1 VTGIAA
7 LLSPSHGRP
16 LENSKAAVPAFIAL
30 WDTGSLYIEYF
41 RMRSERK
48 KLLTSLL
55 GGWHAGV
62 VQSHQGRSTLARSL
76 VSAGDIGAHSGALRT
91 WSISSGS
98 SPNGKQLVCQRPHR
112 QSRSV
117 GPSFAA
123 GVHTSG
129 ACFQVEVEAA
139 SHTRVLQNAH
149 NIRDRYPQQSQ
160 TSQTAQTAQTAQTVA
175 DVFADAEECDEAMED
190 LENVRK
196 RVQAAKKLPPGCVPV
211 SVRIKNATESAAQG
225 LKAVVV
231 FIVGV
236 PGRMI
241 RFYGQP
247 REDRKACYSRWWGVV
262 KSEAKHY
269 WLGFKLLGKDT
280 KIASRL
286 VGKVLRGKALSRR
299 ERKQLTRTTADIF
312 RLVPMMVFLVV
323 PFMELLLPV
332 ALKLFPNML
341 PSTFED
347 KLKKEEDMKKGVGA
361 RLEIARFLQDT
372 VAEMAGDMHTHRSG
386 DTKTSAAEL
395 YSFMQRVR
403 AGEHVD
409 NSELLK
415 FAKLFNDEL
424 TLDNLERVQLVGLCR
439 FVGISP
445 FGTDAFLKTR
455 LRAHLLEIKQDD
467 FEIQEEGIEMLTE
480 EELRQACR
488 ARGMRTPFGEGAEKF
503 MRQQLEEW
511 LDWSLNRS
519 LPSSL
524 LLLSR
529 ISTFTV
535 SASGSKTKPSA
546 SQMDVSSIRDTLSTM
561 PEEVVEDVELFATV
575 SADRSEEYEKKLEL
589 LEREEELIREE
600 EDLVLDLNLPD
611 VHSADDLHSYTA
623 AEKAATAAAAAVVK
637 EAAMSSF
644 ADVLDKE
651 SKEEREFKA
660 AAAKE
665 AKMQKILNAIAA
677 LASSSGVIS
686 EREAFMDLVE
696 KEIERLQSSLGNKG
710 GGMVFTKGQLNVD
723 RGRIEEALGQRRLE
737 DRIGSILKRVEKDL
751 DDVETKIGDK
761 FKLLDAD
768 NDGIISQEELKL
780 AFGFL
785 KEQLGEEELKSFME
799 ELNKEGAVLSSGGI
813 STNELLRSAYESDDE
828 EEDEKSLKDET
839 LNR

>member
-1 VTGIAA
+1 MDPNILV
-7 LLSPSHGRP
+7 
-16 LENSKAAVPAFIAL
+16 N
-30 WDTGSLYIEYF
+30 
-41 RMRSERK
+41 
-48 KLLTSLL
+48 L
-55 GGWHAGV
+55 GN
-62 VQSHQGRSTLARSL
+62 Q
-76 VSAGDIGAHSGALRT
+76 AHT
-91 WSISSGS
+91 
-98 SPNGKQLVCQRPHR
+98 Q
-112 QSRSV
+112 
-117 GPSFAA
+117 
-123 GVHTSG
+123 
-129 ACFQVEVEAA
+129 
-139 SHTRVLQNAH
+139 
-149 NIRDRYPQQSQ
+149 YQSQ
-160 TSQTAQTAQTAQTVA
+160 SQVISEE
-175 DVFADAEECDEAMED
+175 DLYADAEECDEAMED

-196 RVQAAKKLPPGCVPV
+196 RVQAAKKLPPGCVPF
-211 SVRIKNATESAAQG
+211 SVRVKNATESAVSGATT
-225 LKAVVV
+225 VVV
-231 FIVGV
+231 YTASI
-236 PGRMI
+236 PGRVF
-241 RFYGQP
+241 RFYSQP
-247 REDRKACYSRWWGVV
+247 RADRKKTYARWWGIV

-286 VGKVLRGKALSRR
+286 VGKVVRGKTLSRR

-347 KLKKEEDMKKGVGA
+347 KLKKEEDMKKGVAA

-372 VAEMAGDMHTHRSG
+372 VAEMAGDINQQRSG

-395 YSFMQRVR
+395 YGFMQRVR

-409 NSELLK
+409 GSELLK

-467 FEIQEEGIEMLTE
+467 LEIQHEGIETLTE
-480 EELRQACR
+480 EELRAACR

-503 MRQQLEEW
+503 MQQQLEEW

-535 SASGSKTKPSA
+535 SSSGPKAKEPVSGRSSK
-546 SQMDVSSIRDTLSTM
+546 MDVSSIDSIRETLSTM
-561 PEEVVEDVELFATV
+561 PEEVVEDVELFATS
-575 SADRSEEYEKKLEL
+575 SADRSEEYEKKIEL

-600 EDLVLDLNLPD
+600 EDLVLDVALPD
-611 VHSADDLHSYTA
+611 VHTADDIHLQSA

-644 ADVLDKE
+644 ADVLDRE
-651 SKEEREFKA
+651 SAEEREFKA

-665 AKMQKILNAIAA
+665 AKMQKVLNAIAA

-710 GGMVFTKGQLNVD
+710 AGMVFTRGQLNVD
-723 RGRIEEALGQRRLE
+723 RGRIEEALGQTRLE
-737 DRIGSILKRVEKDL
+737 DRIGSILKRVERDL
-751 DDVETKIGDK
+751 DDVEKKIGAFLVERVSGALRAPLTPTKVTTRCVALSSNPASLDHSLAQLHTRTHALTHRLTRTSRSFVSPGDK
-761 FKLLDAD
+761 FKLLDTD
-768 NDGIISQEELKL
+768 NDGIISQEELQL
-780 AFGFL
+780 ALGFL
-785 KEQLGEEELKSFME
+785 KEQLGEEEVKSLMQ
-799 ELNKEGAVLSSGGI
+799 ELAEEGALLPTGGI
-813 STNELLRSAYESDDE
+813 STAVLQEIAYESDSDDE
-828 EEDEKSLKDET
+828 EREERGGDEKVSL
-839 LNR
+839 

>member
-1 VTGIAA
+1 MV
-7 LLSPSHGRP
+7 SPAS
-16 LENSKAAVPAFIAL
+16 S
-30 WDTGSLYIEYF
+30 
-41 RMRSERK
+41 
-48 KLLTSLL
+48 
-55 GGWHAGV
+55 
-62 VQSHQGRSTLARSL
+62 VQDE
-76 VSAGDIGAHSGALRT
+76 DI
-91 WSISSGS
+91 
-98 SPNGKQLVCQRPHR
+98 
-112 QSRSV
+112 
-117 GPSFAA
+117 
-123 GVHTSG
+123 
-129 ACFQVEVEAA
+129 
-139 SHTRVLQNAH
+139 
-149 NIRDRYPQQSQ
+149 Y
-160 TSQTAQTAQTAQTVA
+160 
-175 DVFADAEECDEAMED
+175 ADAEECDEAMED

-211 SVRIKNATESAAQG
+211 AVRIKNFVETATSG
-225 LKAVVV
+225 IMTVVV
-231 FIVGV
+231 YTGSI
-236 PGRMI
+236 PGRI
-241 RFYGQP
+241 FRFYSLP
-247 REDRKACYSRWWGVV
+247 RSERRQAYARWWGIV
-262 KSEAKHY
+262 KTEAKHY

-286 VGKVLRGKALSRR
+286 VGKVVRGKTLSRR

-347 KLKKEEDMKKGVGA
+347 KLKKEEDMKKGVAA
-361 RLEIARFLQDT
+361 RLEIAKFLQDT
-372 VAEMAGDMHTHRSG
+372 VSEMAGDINQQRSG

-395 YSFMQRVR
+395 YGFMQRVR
-403 AGEHVD
+403 AGEQVD
-409 NSELLK
+409 SSELLK

-467 FEIQEEGIEMLTE
+467 REIQEEGLDMLTE

-511 LDWSLNRS
+511 LDWSLHRS

-535 SASGSKTKPSA
+535 SSGPKAGKRSA
-546 SQMDVSSIRDTLSTM
+546 QSSSQMDVSSIDSIRETLSTM
-561 PEEVVEDVELFATV
+561 PEEVVEDVELFATS
-575 SADRSEEYEKKLEL
+575 SADRSEEYEKKIEL

-600 EDLVLDLNLPD
+600 EFVVDMALPD
-611 VHSADDLHSYTA
+611 LHTADDIQSYTA
-623 AEKAATAAAAAVVK
+623 VEKAATAAAAAVVK
-637 EAAMSSF
+637 EAAMSAF
-644 ADVLDKE
+644 ADVLDRE
-651 SKEEREFKA
+651 SAEEREYKA

-665 AKMQKILNAIAA
+665 AKMQKVLNAIAA

-710 GGMVFTKGQLNVD
+710 TGMVFTKGRLNVD

-737 DRIGSILKRVEKDL
+737 DRIGSILKRVERDL
-751 DDVETKIGDK
+751 DDVEKKIGDK

-768 NDGIISQEELKL
+768 NDGIISQEELQL
-780 AFGFL
+780 ALGFL
-785 KEQLGEEELKSFME
+785 REQLGEEEVAGLMA
-799 ELNKEGAVLSSGGI
+799 ELQDEGALLPTGEISKAVLQEI
-813 STNELLRSAYESDDE
+813 AYESESDSEDGRSAE
-828 EEDEKSLKDET
+828 ELSVSK
-839 LNR
+839 

>member
-1 VTGIAA
+1 MV
-7 LLSPSHGRP
+7 SPAS
-16 LENSKAAVPAFIAL
+16 S
-30 WDTGSLYIEYF
+30 
-41 RMRSERK
+41 
-48 KLLTSLL
+48 
-55 GGWHAGV
+55 
-62 VQSHQGRSTLARSL
+62 VQDE
-76 VSAGDIGAHSGALRT
+76 DI
-91 WSISSGS
+91 
-98 SPNGKQLVCQRPHR
+98 
-112 QSRSV
+112 
-117 GPSFAA
+117 
-123 GVHTSG
+123 
-129 ACFQVEVEAA
+129 
-139 SHTRVLQNAH
+139 
-149 NIRDRYPQQSQ
+149 Y
-160 TSQTAQTAQTAQTVA
+160 
-175 DVFADAEECDEAMED
+175 ADAEECDEAMED

-211 SVRIKNATESAAQG
+211 AVRIKNFVETATSG
-225 LKAVVV
+225 IMTVVV
-231 FIVGV
+231 YTGSI
-236 PGRMI
+236 PGRI
-241 RFYGQP
+241 FRFYSLP
-247 REDRKACYSRWWGVV
+247 RSERRQAYARWWGIV
-262 KSEAKHY
+262 KTEAKHY

-286 VGKVLRGKALSRR
+286 VGKVVRGKTLSRR

-347 KLKKEEDMKKGVGA
+347 KLKKEEDMKKGVAA
-361 RLEIARFLQDT
+361 RLEIAKFLQDT
-372 VAEMAGDMHTHRSG
+372 VSEMAGDINQQRSG

-395 YSFMQRVR
+395 YGFMQRVR
-403 AGEHVD
+403 AGEQVD
-409 NSELLK
+409 SSELLK

-467 FEIQEEGIEMLTE
+467 REIQEEGLDMLTE

-511 LDWSLNRS
+511 LDWSLHRS

-535 SASGSKTKPSA
+535 SSGPKAGKRSA
-546 SQMDVSSIRDTLSTM
+546 QSSSQMDVSSIDSIRETLSTM
-561 PEEVVEDVELFATV
+561 PEEVVEDVELFATS
-575 SADRSEEYEKKLEL
+575 SADRSEEYEKKIEL

-600 EDLVLDLNLPD
+600 EFVVDMALPD
-611 VHSADDLHSYTA
+611 LHTADDIQSYTA
-623 AEKAATAAAAAVVK
+623 VEKAATAAAAAVVK
-637 EAAMSSF
+637 EAAMSAF
-644 ADVLDKE
+644 ADVLDRE
-651 SKEEREFKA
+651 SAEEREYKA

-665 AKMQKILNAIAA
+665 AKMQKVLNAIAA

-710 GGMVFTKGQLNVD
+710 TGMVFTKGRLNVD

-737 DRIGSILKRVEKDL
+737 DRIGSILKRVERDL
-751 DDVETKIGDK
+751 DDVEKKIGDK

-768 NDGIISQEELKL
+768 NDGIISQEELQL
-780 AFGFL
+780 ALGFL
-785 KEQLGEEELKSFME
+785 KEQLGEDEVAGLMAELQD
-799 ELNKEGAVLSSGGI
+799 EGAVLPTGEI
-813 STNELLRSAYESDDE
+813 SKAVLQEIAYESESDSEDGRSAE
-828 EEDEKSLKDET
+828 ELSVSK
-839 LNR
+839 

>member
-1 VTGIAA
+1 
-7 LLSPSHGRP
+7 
-16 LENSKAAVPAFIAL
+16 
-30 WDTGSLYIEYF
+30 
-41 RMRSERK
+41 
-48 KLLTSLL
+48 
-55 GGWHAGV
+55 
-62 VQSHQGRSTLARSL
+62 
-76 VSAGDIGAHSGALRT
+76 
-91 WSISSGS
+91 
-98 SPNGKQLVCQRPHR
+98 
-112 QSRSV
+112 
-117 GPSFAA
+117 
-123 GVHTSG
+123 
-129 ACFQVEVEAA
+129 
-139 SHTRVLQNAH
+139 
-149 NIRDRYPQQSQ
+149 
-160 TSQTAQTAQTAQTVA
+160 VA
-175 DVFADAEECDEAMED
+175 
-190 LENVRK
+190 
-196 RVQAAKKLPPGCVPV
+196 
-211 SVRIKNATESAAQG
+211 VRIKNFVETATSG
-225 LKAVVV
+225 IMTVVV
-231 FIVGV
+231 YTGSI
-236 PGRMI
+236 PGRI
-241 RFYGQP
+241 FRFYSLP
-247 REDRKACYSRWWGVV
+247 RSERRQAYARWWGIV
-262 KSEAKHY
+262 KTEAKHY

-286 VGKVLRGKALSRR
+286 VGKVVRGKTLSRR

-347 KLKKEEDMKKGVGA
+347 KLKKEEDMKKGVAA
-361 RLEIARFLQDT
+361 RLEIAKFLQDT
-372 VAEMAGDMHTHRSG
+372 VSEMAGDINQQRSG

-395 YSFMQRVR
+395 YGFMQRVR
-403 AGEHVD
+403 AGEQVD
-409 NSELLK
+409 SSELLK

-467 FEIQEEGIEMLTE
+467 REIQEEGLDMLTE

-511 LDWSLNRS
+511 LDWSLHRS

-535 SASGSKTKPSA
+535 SSGPKAGKRSA
-546 SQMDVSSIRDTLSTM
+546 QSSSQMDVSSIDSIRETLSTM
-561 PEEVVEDVELFATV
+561 PEEVVEDVELFATS
-575 SADRSEEYEKKLEL
+575 SADRSEEYEKKIEL

-600 EDLVLDLNLPD
+600 EFVVDMALPD
-611 VHSADDLHSYTA
+611 LHTADDIQSYTA
-623 AEKAATAAAAAVVK
+623 VEKAATAAAAAVVK
-637 EAAMSSF
+637 EAAMSAF
-644 ADVLDKE
+644 ADVLDRE
-651 SKEEREFKA
+651 SAEEREYKA

-665 AKMQKILNAIAA
+665 AKMQKVLNAIAA

-710 GGMVFTKGQLNVD
+710 TGMVFTKGRLNVD

-737 DRIGSILKRVEKDL
+737 DRIGSILKRVERDL
-751 DDVETKIGDK
+751 DDVEKKIGDK

-768 NDGIISQEELKL
+768 NDGIISQEELQL
-780 AFGFL
+780 ALGFL
-785 KEQLGEEELKSFME
+785 KEQLGEDEVAGLMAELQD
-799 ELNKEGAVLSSGGI
+799 EGAVLPTGEI
-813 STNELLRSAYESDDE
+813 SKAVLQEIAYESESDSEDGRSAE
-828 EEDEKSLKDET
+828 ELSVSK
-839 LNR
+839 

>member
-1 VTGIAA
+1 
-7 LLSPSHGRP
+7 
-16 LENSKAAVPAFIAL
+16 
-30 WDTGSLYIEYF
+30 
-41 RMRSERK
+41 MRARAQERK
-48 KLLTSLL
+48 KLLSWLL
-55 GGWHAGV
+55 
-62 VQSHQGRSTLARSL
+62 T
-76 VSAGDIGAHSGALRT
+76 GASRPTSGASFVTSAPSSLSHSSWPST
-91 WSISSGS
+91 SWSLYRIEGGRRVFPAMSAS
-98 SPNGKQLVCQRPHR
+98 H
-112 QSRSV
+112 
-117 GPSFAA
+117 SFAA
-123 GVHTSG
+123 SVHTGLPCRGEDPS
-129 ACFQVEVEAA
+129 ARAA
-139 SHTRVLQNAH
+139 GSLSDTDTSHQHHSHHQHPLRSHLVVSPASSVQDED
-149 NIRDRYPQQSQ
+149 IY
-160 TSQTAQTAQTAQTVA
+160 
-175 DVFADAEECDEAMED
+175 ADAEECDEAMED

-211 SVRIKNATESAAQG
+211 AVRIKNFVETATSG
-225 LKAVVV
+225 IMTVVV
-231 FIVGV
+231 YTGSI
-236 PGRMI
+236 PGRI
-241 RFYGQP
+241 FRFYSLP
-247 REDRKACYSRWWGVV
+247 RSERRQAYARWWGIV
-262 KSEAKHY
+262 KTEAKHY

-286 VGKVLRGKALSRR
+286 VGKVVRGKTLSRR

-347 KLKKEEDMKKGVGA
+347 KLKKEEDMKKGVAA
-361 RLEIARFLQDT
+361 RLEIAKFLQDT
-372 VAEMAGDMHTHRSG
+372 VSEMAGDINQQRSG

-395 YSFMQRVR
+395 YGFMQRVR
-403 AGEHVD
+403 AGEQVD
-409 NSELLK
+409 SSELLK

-467 FEIQEEGIEMLTE
+467 REIQEEGLDMLTE

-511 LDWSLNRS
+511 LDWSLHRS

-535 SASGSKTKPSA
+535 SSGPKAGKRSA
-546 SQMDVSSIRDTLSTM
+546 QSSSQMDVSSIDSIRETLSTM
-561 PEEVVEDVELFATV
+561 PEEVVEDVELFATS
-575 SADRSEEYEKKLEL
+575 SADRSEEYEKKIEL

-600 EDLVLDLNLPD
+600 EFVVDMALPD
-611 VHSADDLHSYTA
+611 LHTADDIQSYTA
-623 AEKAATAAAAAVVK
+623 VEKAATAAAAAVVK
-637 EAAMSSF
+637 EAAMSAF
-644 ADVLDKE
+644 ADVLDRE
-651 SKEEREFKA
+651 SAEEREYKA

-665 AKMQKILNAIAA
+665 AKMQKVLNAIAA

-686 EREAFMDLVE
+686 EREAFMDLVK

-710 GGMVFTKGQLNVD
+710 TGMVFTKGRLNVD

-737 DRIGSILKRVEKDL
+737 DRIGSILKRVERDL
-751 DDVETKIGDK
+751 DDVEKKIGDK

-768 NDGIISQEELKL
+768 NDGIISQEELQL
-780 AFGFL
+780 ALGFL
-785 KEQLGEEELKSFME
+785 KEQLGEDEVAGLMAELQD
-799 ELNKEGAVLSSGGI
+799 EGAVLPTGEI
-813 STNELLRSAYESDDE
+813 SKAVLQEIAYESESDSEDGRSAE
-828 EEDEKSLKDET
+828 ELSVSK
-839 LNR
+839 